1 MKNLFI
7 LLTLVFAP
15 ILSQAQGFA
24 TVSLQPQARNQ
35 YYDYNFGSV
44 PVNFQQ
50 SVDFELKAI
59 GTEPTLIRTIFAFGQ
74 GFTNASN
81 CPRILM
87 PGRTCT
93 TRVYFWPPYQG
104 FYNGQLRFDLQESQI
119 FINLS
124 GWGRL

>member
-1 MKNLFI
+1 MKKLFI

-15 ILSQAQGFA
+15 LFSEAQGFA
-24 TVSLQPQARNQ
+24 SVSLKPQASNQ
-35 YYDYNFGSV
+35 YYDYNFGTV
-44 PVNFQQ
+44 LVNFRQ

-59 GTEPTLIRTIFAFGQ
+59 GTEPTVIRAIFAFGQ
-74 GFTNASN
+74 SFDAATN

-87 PGRTCT
+87 PGRICT
-93 TRVYFWPPYQG
+93 TRVYFWPHYQG
-104 FYNGQLRFDLQESQI
+104 FYSGQLRFDLQESQI